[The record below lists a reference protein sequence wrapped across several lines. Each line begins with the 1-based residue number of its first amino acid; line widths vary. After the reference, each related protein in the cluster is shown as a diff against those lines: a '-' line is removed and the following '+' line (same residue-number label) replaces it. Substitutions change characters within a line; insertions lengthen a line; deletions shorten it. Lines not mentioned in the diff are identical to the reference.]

1 MYREDVFDLIDR
13 LARADRRPILNS
25 FLDEFRRATQSAGVA
40 YVAFNL
46 PTDGADRTLLS
57 AACGPTWRKL
67 HVQSGRIDLGPLLRA
82 GLGGVAPV
90 DWGALERDD
99 PIVRK
104 LLGEALELDVGATGV
119 SIPLR
124 GRDGAYGLFNVAVR
138 CAGSSAMS
146 RHDFLRRLMVASAI
160 FHAMVRRGSSSRKS
174 RGDLLTDRELACL
187 RLKASKKTDDE
198 IGLALGASSSA
209 ARFWSETARARLNA
223 ATVDA
228 AVEIA
233 ARMGSERPVGEAPSA
248 SLNSIPLAPSIVWRA
263 R

>member
-13 LARADRRPILNS
+13 LARADRRSILNS
-25 FLDEFRRATQSAGVA
+25 FLDEFLHETGLADVA

-46 PTDGADRTLLS
+46 PTEGADRALLS
-57 AACGPTWRKL
+57 AACGPNWRKL
-67 HVQSGRIDLGPLLRA
+67 YVQSGRVDLGPLLRA

-99 PIVRK
+99 PIIGK
-104 LLGEALELDVGATGV
+104 LLSEALELDVGATGV
-119 SIPLR
+119 SFPLR
-124 GRDGAYGLFNVAVR
+124 GRDGAYALFNVAVPD
-138 CAGSSAMS
+138 AGLSAMS
-146 RHDFLRRLMVASAI
+146 RQDFIRRLMVASAI
-160 FHAMVRRGSSSRKS
+160 FHATVRHVSASRTS
-174 RGDLLTDRELACL
+174 RGDLLTDRELTCL
-187 RLKASKKTDDE
+187 RLKASKKTDGE

-209 ARFWSETARARLNA
+209 ARFWLETARARLNA
-223 ATVDA
+223 ATVA
-228 AVEIA
+228 AAIEIA